1 MYGFERCFDKI
12 IAYFQ
17 SKCIQT
23 ILFRNTRRMV
33 SSRRNRNGPITRLLS
48 PVNEGLGLVT
58 RSGSGVLTTGNSVWR
73 SVGNGVRGIFS
84 NATHSI
90 NSAGRRLLKGK
101 RGGSMRKNRSETMR
115 NRNRSNRNRSN
126 RNRSNRN
133 RSNRNRSNR
142 NRKNRD

>member
-1 MYGFERCFDKI
+1 
-12 IAYFQ
+12 
-17 SKCIQT
+17 
-23 ILFRNTRRMV
+23 MV
-33 SSRRNRNGPITRLLS
+33 SSRRNRNGPVSRLLS

-58 RSGSGVLTTGNSVWR
+58 RTGSSVLTTGNSVWR
-73 SVGNGVRGIFS
+73 TVGNGVRGIFS
-84 NATHSI
+84 NATHSV

-101 RGGSMRKNRSETMR
+101 RGGSMRTRKNRSMSM
-115 NRNRSNRNRSN
+115 RNRSNRNRSN

>member
-1 MYGFERCFDKI
+1 
-12 IAYFQ
+12 
-17 SKCIQT
+17 
-23 ILFRNTRRMV
+23 MV
-33 SSRRNRNGPITRLLS
+33 SSRRNRNGPISRLLS

-58 RSGSGVLTTGNSVWR
+58 RTGSRVLSTGNSVWR
-73 SVGNGVRGIFS
+73 SVGNGVRDIFS
-84 NATHSI
+84 NATHSV

-101 RGGSMRKNRSETMR
+101 RGGSMRTRK
-115 NRNRSNRNRSN
+115 N

>member
-1 MYGFERCFDKI
+1 
-12 IAYFQ
+12 
-17 SKCIQT
+17 
-23 ILFRNTRRMV
+23 MV
-33 SSRRNRNGPITRLLS
+33 SSRRNRNGPISRLLS

-58 RSGSGVLTTGNSVWR
+58 RTGSRVLSTGNSVWR
-73 SVGNGVRGIFS
+73 SVGNGVRDIFS
-84 NATHSI
+84 NATHSV

-101 RGGSMRKNRSETMR
+101 RGGSMRTRK
-115 NRNRSNRNRSN
+115 NRNRSN

>member
-1 MYGFERCFDKI
+1 
-12 IAYFQ
+12 
-17 SKCIQT
+17 
-23 ILFRNTRRMV
+23 MV
-33 SSRRNRNGPITRLLS
+33 SSRRNRNGPISRLLS

-58 RSGSGVLTTGNSVWR
+58 RSGSRVLNTGNSVWR

-84 NATHSI
+84 NATHSV

-101 RGGSMRKNRSETMR
+101 RGGSMRTRK
-115 NRNRSNRNRSN
+115 N